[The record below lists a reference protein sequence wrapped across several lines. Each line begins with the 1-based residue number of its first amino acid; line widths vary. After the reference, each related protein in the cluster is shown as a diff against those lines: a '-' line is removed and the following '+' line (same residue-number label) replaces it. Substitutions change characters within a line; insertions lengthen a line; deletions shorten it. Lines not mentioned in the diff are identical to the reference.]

1 MMSARSTGLLVL
13 IVTFFLSALI
23 TLNSFAM
30 NDRPVPADQVD
41 STQVIQDD
49 DSDFDDDDD
58 DEIDQDFDDSSGYAV
73 NKIERVSFDQRIVRS
88 LSVEGNSTVPAAAIL
103 NRVPYRVGQPFD
115 QRTTNVLIKNI
126 NDLGYFNTVE
136 IYGEPVGDDQVD
148 LIIVVSEKTKLSTVE
163 FKGNKHLSEKEIAK
177 KIDFTKVA
185 TIDENDLPRYIGIIK
200 KLYRDKDYHNAQVT
214 AQIVREDGAAR
225 LVFTIQENNKT
236 LVKQVRFSGNEAF
249 TGKKLRSML
258 FTREDWLGGFL
269 DHAGSYQPE
278 MVEADKQVIENYYQ
292 SNGYLQARV
301 IDAQVDADP
310 TGEQLKVTYNIQ
322 EGAQYTIS
330 EVSVPGND
338 LISEDFLRE
347 RIPVKVGD
355 LYSKEKIRETIE
367 GLRLLWGDFG
377 YIYADIEPSIQPDD
391 TNKTVKIAF
400 YSELG
405 PQVYLESITI
415 RGNEKTEDKIIRRQL
430 GLVEGGLLTTKG
442 MEDSK
447 NRVELLGYFD
457 QRGGVNWKINRIGKD
472 RAELELLV
480 KEVKTGRAEINLGFG
495 GSQRD
500 ASSPIESL
508 SVRGA
513 LSDSNFMGQGIAV
526 AASAQYAKRE
536 VDFNFNVT
544 QPWLFDRPI
553 HAGID
558 IFTKRTS
565 YDEFFF
571 LAKRIHERI
580 AGGAFNLGFLVRR
593 VWDSLWLSRFIVEEV
608 KYSNT
613 AVEQTNL
620 LTLEERVELQDI
632 INRRFQSGTFVAW
645 ALNVTKDERNHP
657 MHPSRGYQWQVL
669 SKIALPSNAHDFGFF
684 KTDIDASWYTPL
696 IGERQLVFAMHGHLG
711 LIAPFKNKTVPFRE
725 LYNMGGPATVR
736 GFEFGEIG
744 PQWIV
749 PRFPDRSNPLGATRA
764 FWLNTE
770 LVFPISADFSMK
782 GCVFYDGG
790 AGWRTIDADQISPVN
805 LRNNHFSYRHS
816 VGIGL
821 RVLRPTPMKIDWG
834 FKLDR
839 RKGEKAT
846 MVHFSAYHEF

>member
-13 IVTFFLSALI
+13 ILTFFLSACI
-23 TLNSFAM
+23 SLNLFAM
-30 NDRPVPADQVD
+30 DVASMPAQSDDAVQSTDQ
-41 STQVIQDD
+41 D
-49 DSDFDDDDD
+49 DSDDVDYEEDD
-58 DEIDQDFDDSSGYAV
+58 DELDQEYDAANYAPKLGRI
-73 NKIERVSFDQRIVRS
+73 NLSERIVHS
-88 LSVEGNSTVPAAAIL
+88 ISVEGNNTVPAAAII
-103 NRVPYRVGQPFD
+103 NRVPFRVGQPFD
-115 QRTTNVLIKNI
+115 QRKSTLVIKNI
-126 NDLGYFNTVE
+126 NDLGYFNNVE
-136 IYGEPVGDDQVD
+136 LFGEPVGDDQVD
-148 LIIVVSEKTKLSTVE
+148 LIVVVSEKTKLSGVE
-163 FKGNKHLSEKEIAK
+163 FVGNNHLAEKEIAK

-214 AQIVREDGAAR
+214 AKIVREDGAAR
-225 LVFTIQENNKT
+225 LIISIQENNKT

-258 FTREDWLGGFL
+258 FTREDWIGGFL

-278 MVEADKQVIENYYQ
+278 MLEADKQVIENYYQ

-301 IDAQVDADP
+301 IDTQVQADP
-310 TGEQLKVTYNIQ
+310 TGEQLKITYNIQ

-338 LISEDFLRE
+338 LVSEEFLRE

-367 GLRLLWGDFG
+367 ALRLMWGEFG

-391 TNKTVKIAF
+391 LNKTVKIGF

-430 GLVEGGLLTTKG
+430 SLVEGGLLTTKG

-472 RAELELLV
+472 RADLELLLR
-480 KEVKTGRAEINLGFG
+480 EVKTGRAELNVGFG

-508 SVRGA
+508 SIRGS
-513 LSDSNFMGQGIAV
+513 LSDTNFLGQGIAV
-526 AASAQYAKRE
+526 AVSAQYAKRE

-593 VWDSLWLSRFIVEEV
+593 VYDSLWLSRFIVEEV
-608 KYSNT
+608 HYTNT

-620 LTLEERVELQDI
+620 LTIDERVELQGI

-645 ALNVTKDERNHP
+645 ALNITKDERNHP
-657 MHPSRGYQWQVL
+657 MHPSRGYQWQIL
-669 SKIALPSNAHDFGFF
+669 SKVALPSHAHDFGFF

-696 IGERQLVFAMHGHLG
+696 IGERQLIFAMHGHLG

-744 PQWIV
+744 PQWVV

-764 FWLNTE
+764 FWINTE

-790 AGWRTIDADQISPVN
+790 AGWRTIDADEISPVN